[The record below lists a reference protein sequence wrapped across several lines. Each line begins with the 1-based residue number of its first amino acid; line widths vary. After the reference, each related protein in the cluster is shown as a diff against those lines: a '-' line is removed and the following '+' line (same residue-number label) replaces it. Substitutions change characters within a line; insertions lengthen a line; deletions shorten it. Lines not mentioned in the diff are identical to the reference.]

1 MVAVTP
7 SHATAQRVA
16 IKPAPES
23 LTPGVVADARRSLGG
38 QLAVTR
44 KAVGVTQVRLARMVQ
59 WSRSTVA
66 NVETAR
72 QVAPREFWLACDV
85 ALGAGGLL
93 VAEWARTD
101 ALARRLREQ
110 MVSELVRQRL
120 AQSPPMCV
128 CRDLRRLLDLA
139 NSSRSLGISPAALI
153 SGDGAG
159 HG

>member
-1 MVAVTP
+1 MADPVTGF
-7 SHATAQRVA
+7 
-16 IKPAPES
+16 
-23 LTPGVVADARRSLGG
+23 LTHDDVADARRSLGAR
-38 QLAVTR
+38 LALTR

-72 QVAPREFWLACDV
+72 QVAPREFWLACDI

-110 MVSELVRQRL
+110 MVAELVRQRL
-120 AQSPPMCV
+120 AASPPVCV

-139 NSSRSLGISPAALI
+139 DSSQSLGGSLAVLV
-153 SGDGAG
+153 GEDGAV